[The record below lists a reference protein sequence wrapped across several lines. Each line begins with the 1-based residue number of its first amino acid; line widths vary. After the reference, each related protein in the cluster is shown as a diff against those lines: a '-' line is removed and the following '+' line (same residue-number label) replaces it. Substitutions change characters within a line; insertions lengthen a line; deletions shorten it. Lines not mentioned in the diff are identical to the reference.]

1 MSIYYPP
8 VSFCFSVSITGE
20 TGSKEASFKEVS
32 GIAMEKHTEEIVEG
46 GLNDFRHPVPST
58 AKYSNL
64 VLIKGLLAK
73 DSPLAQWCIATLEG
87 GLNNAIRTNNIV
99 VSLLN
104 ENAEPIRTWRF
115 ANAWPVK
122 WDVDDFNSM
131 NDELIIETMEFAY
144 SYVQ

>member
-8 VSFCFSVSITGE
+8 VSFYFSVSISGE
-20 TGSKEASFKEVS
+20 TGPNEASFKEVS
-32 GIAMEKHTEEIVEG
+32 GIGIEMHTEEIVEG
-46 GLNDFRHPVPST
+46 GLNDFRHPLPST

-64 VLIKGLLAK
+64 ELKWGLLAK

-87 GLNNAIRTNNIV
+87 GLNNAIRTNNIM

-104 ENAEPIRTWRF
+104 ESAEPIRTWTF

-122 WDVDDFNSM
+122 WDVDNFNSK
-131 NDELIIETMEFAY
+131 NNEIIVERIEFAY
-144 SYVQ
+144 NSVK

>member
-1 MSIYYPP
+1 MSVYYPP
-8 VSFCFSVSITGE
+8 VSFYFSVSISGE
-20 TGSKEASFKEVS
+20 TGPNEASFKEVS
-32 GIAMEKHTEEIVEG
+32 GIAMERLTEGVLEG
-46 GLNDFRHPVPST
+46 GVNSFRHREPST
-58 AKYSNL
+58 AKFSNL
-64 VLIKGLLAK
+64 VLKRGFVVR
-73 DSPLAQWCIATLEG
+73 DSPIAKWCTATLEG
-87 GLNNAIRTNNIV
+87 GLGNPIRTNNIV

-122 WDVDDFNSM
+122 WDVADFNSM

>member
-1 MSIYYPP
+1 MNLYYPP
-8 VSFCFSVSITGE
+8 VSFYFSVSISGE
-20 TGSKEASFKEVS
+20 TGPNEASFKEVS
-32 GIAMEKHTEEIVEG
+32 GIGIEMHTEEIEEG
-46 GLNDFRHPVPST
+46 GLNDFRHRVPG

-64 VLIKGLLAK
+64 VLKRGLLAK
-73 DSPLAQWCIATLEG
+73 DSPLAQWCMATLEG
-87 GLNNAIRTNNIV
+87 GLANAIRTNNIV

-104 ENAEPIRTWRF
+104 ESAEPIRTWHF

-122 WDVDDFNSM
+122 WDVADFNSM

>member
-8 VSFCFSVSITGE
+8 VSFYFSVSISGE
-20 TGSKEASFKEVS
+20 TGPNEASFKEVS
-32 GIAMEKHTEEIVEG
+32 GIGIEMHTEEIEEG
-46 GLNDFRHPVPST
+46 GLNDFRHRVPG

-64 VLIKGLLAK
+64 VLKRGLLAK
-73 DSPLAQWCIATLEG
+73 DSPFAQWCIATLEG
-87 GLNNAIRTNNIV
+87 GLANAIRTNNIV

-104 ENAEPIRTWRF
+104 ESAEPIRTWHF

-122 WDVDDFNSM
+122 WDVADFNSM

>member
-1 MSIYYPP
+1 MGVYYPP
-8 VSFCFSVSITGE
+8 VSFYFSVSISGE
-20 TGSKEASFKEVS
+20 TGPNEASFKEVS
-32 GIAMEKHTEEIVEG
+32 GIAMEKHTEEIDGG
-46 GLNDFRHPVPST
+46 GLNDFGHPVPST

-64 VLIKGLLAK
+64 VLKRGLLAK
-73 DSPLAQWCIATLEG
+73 DSPLAQWCITTLEG

-122 WDVDDFNSM
+122 WDVADFNSM